1 MYSKISQY
9 CNKNNLSIKA
19 FEEKCGLSN
28 GTVNGWKNGG
38 NPSVETLKKIAN
50 ATKIPIEKWLYE
62 Q

>member
-1 MYSKISQY
+1 MYNKISQY

-28 GTVNGWKNGG
+28 GTDNGWKNGG

-50 ATKIPIEKWLYE
+50 ATKIPIEKWLI
-62 Q
+62 

>member
-1 MYSKISQY
+1 MYNKISQY

-38 NPSVETLKKIAN
+38 NPSVETLKKIAK
-50 ATKIPIEKWLYE
+50 ATKIPIEKWVE
-62 Q
+62 